1 VVLKTW
7 SVKVVG
13 DGLLGSLP
21 GASGGW
27 ARRDRPVQSS
37 GAARAAAGEVP
48 APRPRFASIA
58 HLAWWDGVS
67 HAVTSPGS
75 RARHLTLE
83 IVP

>member
-1 VVLKTW
+1 MVLKTW

-27 ARRDRPVQSS
+27 ARWGRPVQSS
-37 GAARAAAGEVP
+37 GAARAVAGEVP